1 MKYLSL
7 HSHHI
12 DRLFYVLAA
21 TVMYEQGMRLGFE
34 GTHSADLTERQA
46 KCYLACLNALQLVE
60 PRYAWIVKPVVSSDV
75 DEDIPGASPKRS
87 SDGEEVRKVNL
98 LGYRSCLK
106 F

>member
-1 MKYLSL
+1 
-7 HSHHI
+7 
-12 DRLFYVLAA
+12 
-21 TVMYEQGMRLGFE
+21 MRLGHE

-46 KCYLACLNALQLVE
+46 KCYLNCLNALYLVE

-98 LGYRSCLK
+98 
-106 F
+106 